1 VEEDHNAISF
11 TTIHGAVDLRNEGLK
26 EGS

>member
-1 VEEDHNAISF
+1 VEEDHNAIYF